1 MKIGPGFFFAR
12 TFDKNSIKGEDM
24 TRHEQTHLKITL
36 LLVKDWDGFQAA
48 MRQGLQKNQ
57 ILQKDTGREYSQ

>member
-1 MKIGPGFFFAR
+1 LPGPLIKI
-12 TFDKNSIKGEDM
+12 SIKGESM
-24 TRHEQTHLKITL
+24 TRHEQAHLKITL

-57 ILQKDTGREYSQ
+57 ILQKNMRRKYSQ